1 MIESHAATPNRGRPR
16 SESRRQAILKAAYQ
30 LLSDHGLA
38 GTSMDAVAER
48 AGVSK
53 ATIYRWWS
61 SKELLALDALYES
74 WDTAAGPAPAM
85 AETTLEDE
93 LLALVLPWVRMVA
106 DSSST
111 RILLGILTK
120 TKDDPGF
127 ADTYRERFIHPRRE
141 GSRGVLRRAIERGE
155 VAAEVDIEVAADL
168 VWGPLYH
175 RLLHGHARFDERF
188 ARRSVALAVAGIQ
201 RRPPALQEPVAARG
215 TLPGAKV

>member
-1 MIESHAATPNRGRPR
+1 VIEPHAAPARRGRPR
-16 SESRRQAILKAAYQ
+16 SESRKQAILVAAYE
-30 LLSDHGLA
+30 LLCDHGLA
-38 GTSMDAVAER
+38 GTSMDAVADR

-74 WDTAAGPAPAM
+74 WEAQAGPASAM
-85 AETTLEDE
+85 AETTLEHE
-93 LLALVLPWVRMVA
+93 LLALVLPWVGMVA

-120 TKDDPGF
+120 ARDDPGF
-127 ADTYRERFIHPRRE
+127 ADAYRERFIQPRRE
-141 GSRGVLRRAIERGE
+141 GSREVLRRAIERGE

-175 RLLHGHARFDERF
+175 RLLHGHARFDEQF
-188 ARRSVALAVAGIQ
+188 ARRSVALAVAGIR
-201 RRPPALQEPVAARG
+201 RRP
-215 TLPGAKV
+215 

>member
-1 MIESHAATPNRGRPR
+1 VIEPHAATPSRGRPR
-16 SESRRQAILKAAYQ
+16 SESRRQAILKAAYK

-74 WDTAAGPAPAM
+74 WDTEPGPALAM
-85 AETTLEDE
+85 DVTTLEDE

-120 TKDDPGF
+120 AKDDPGF
-127 ADTYRERFIHPRRE
+127 ADAYRERFIQPRRE

-155 VAAEVDIEVAADL
+155 VAADVDIEVAADL

-175 RLLHGHARFDERF
+175 RLLHGHERFDERF
-188 ARRSVALAVAGIQ
+188 ARRSVAMAVAGIQ
-201 RRPPALQEPVAARG
+201 QRS
-215 TLPGAKV
+215 

>member
-1 MIESHAATPNRGRPR
+1 VIEPHAPTPSRGRPR
-16 SESRRQAILKAAYQ
+16 SESRRRAILKAAYE
-30 LLSDHGLA
+30 LLCDHGLA

-74 WDTAAGPAPAM
+74 WDTETPAPEM
-85 AETTLEDE
+85 GETTLEDE
-93 LLALVLPWVRMVA
+93 LLALVLPWVHMIA

-120 TKDDPGF
+120 AKDDPGF
-127 ADTYRERFIHPRRE
+127 ADAYRERFIRPRRE

-155 VAAEVDIEVAADL
+155 VAADVDIEVAADL
-168 VWGPLYH
+168 IWGPLYH

-201 RRPPALQEPVAARG
+201 RRR
-215 TLPGAKV
+215 